1 MADLLIRGMDAAT
14 KKRLEAQARRNG
26 RSQSAEAL
34 ALLERGLRADGSDWV
49 GILRHAAEFSGGYQ
63 LELPE
68 RRLGRGLDTGEWA

>member
-34 ALLERGLRADGSDWV
+34 ALLERGLRADGPGWV
-49 GILRHAAEFSGGYQ
+49 GILRHAAKSSGGYQ

-68 RRLGRGLDTGEWA
+68 RRPGRGLDTSEWA